1 MTVTASPST
10 ATPLPEEVR
19 RWIAFLG
26 REKRYSSHT
35 LEAYQRDITL
45 LLDLY
50 PNTSLA
56 QLTHTQIRAAI
67 AKLHAKDYGPRS
79 LARIL
84 STWRSFYKWFCIQ
97 EKLSIN
103 PTTGVKTPK
112 VPRSL
117 PKALSADQAKAL
129 LDTGLQL
136 DDNSAT
142 AARDQ
147 AMFELFYSSG
157 LRLSELV
164 NVDIQFHKTD
174 NYESQGW
181 INLTEKEITV
191 VGKGKKT
198 RLLPLGEK
206 AVQAIEHWLSKRY
219 LFLKPS
225 TPPKDEFALFLG
237 ERGGRISP
245 RVVQIQ
251 LKKLGIKSNI
261 PTNIH
266 PHVLR
271 HSFASHIL
279 QSSQDL
285 RAVQELLGHAK
296 ISTTQIY
303 TKLDFQHLAKVY
315 DQAHPRAKKKSTS
328 DN

>member
-1 MTVTASPST
+1 MSDITTL
-10 ATPLPEEVR
+10 ATESHCDAEISQWLS
-19 RWIAFLG
+19 FLSNE
-26 REKRYSSHT
+26 RRYSTHT
-35 LEAYQRDITL
+35 LEAYRRDLSL
-45 LLDLY
+45 LTSLY
-50 PNTSLA
+50 PKVSLSDISHP
-56 QLTHTQIRAAI
+56 QVRAAI
-67 AKLHAKDYGPRS
+67 ARLHAQDYSPRS

-97 EKLSIN
+97 QHLKIN
-103 PTTGVKTPK
+103 PTIGVKTPK

-117 PKALSADQAKAL
+117 PKALSADQAKTL
-129 LDTGLQL
+129 LDTGLKL
-136 DDNSAT
+136 DDNSAI

-147 AMFELFYSSG
+147 AIFELFYSSG

-164 NVDIQFHKTD
+164 NVDIQFHKTAD
-174 NYESQGW
+174 YESQGW
-181 INLTEKEITV
+181 INLAEKEITV

-219 LFLKPS
+219 LLTKPN
-225 TPPKDEFALFLG
+225 PPAKDAFALFLG

-245 RVVQIQ
+245 RVIQLQ
-251 LKKLGIKSNI
+251 LKKLGIKSNL

-271 HSFASHIL
+271 HSFASHLL

-315 DQAHPRAKKKSTS
+315 DQAHPRAKKK
-328 DN
+328 

>member
-1 MTVTASPST
+1 MSDTTIPIPS
-10 ATPLPEEVR
+10 EVMQ
-19 RWIAFLG
+19 WLSFLG
-26 REKRYSSHT
+26 NEKRYSTHT
-35 LEAYQRDITL
+35 LAAYQRDISL
-45 LLDLY
+45 LTALY
-50 PNTSLA
+50 PDVALSDISHP
-56 QLTHTQIRAAI
+56 QVRSAI
-67 AKLHAKDYGPRS
+67 ARLHAQDYSPRS

-97 EKLSIN
+97 KHLKIN
-103 PTTGVKTPK
+103 PTVGVKTPK

-117 PKALSADQAKAL
+117 PKALSADQAKTL

-136 DDNSAT
+136 EGNDAI

-164 NVDIQFHKTD
+164 SVDTQFHKTD
-174 NYESQGW
+174 SYESQGW
-181 INLTEKEITV
+181 INLAEHEITV

-206 AVQAIEHWLSKRY
+206 AVQAIKHWLSKRP
-219 LFLKPS
+219 LLVKPS
-225 TPPKDEFALFLG
+225 TPVQDEFALFLG
-237 ERGGRISP
+237 ERGARITP

-251 LKKLGIKSNI
+251 LKKLGIKSNL

-271 HSFASHIL
+271 HSFASHLL

-303 TKLDFQHLAKVY
+303 TKLDFQHLAQVY

-328 DN
+328 SK